1 MHWGPSSTENVNPN
15 TVAAG
20 SVKRP
25 SQAMV
30 SQLSSGHRISQDGL
44 LQSATLGEWE
54 KSQRIDPTAA
64 QASWAY
70 QISAVWAWELSAR
83 FSAFSSPD
91 CPKYLLARGFLGT
104 QIHAPT
110 NRSIPSRLFIPFLLH
125 NLESKASHR
134 LSNRI
139 HLKITCS
146 LQLISRV
153 FWRVTICRHWNA

>member
-104 QIHAPT
+104 QINLFPPDYSS
-110 NRSIPSRLFIPFLLH
+110 RSCCTTWKARRLTAYPIEF
-125 NLESKASHR
+125 
-134 LSNRI
+134 
-139 HLKITCS
+139 T
-146 LQLISRV
+146 
-153 FWRVTICRHWNA
+153 